1 MTCVL
6 HLITRYLNG
15 GSEITTQNTLDAL
28 INADEDY
35 QLYLGTG
42 AEYDSRQLQ
51 ETESMGIETVVF
63 SSIRHYNPIT
73 AIIAVFTVALFLRR
87 KNIDVIH
94 THSTEAGVIGPLA
107 GTLAG
112 TPTIIHEVHGDP
124 ITADRNRPLNHF
136 LLAAERLAGR
146 LSDQIIVKSERIR
159 EMYLNRDVSS
169 LDKYKVIYHGVNTER
184 FHHASPESRDGGN
197 GSVQLLFVGRVTD
210 GKGLFDLL
218 DGLERIAGDI
228 DVHLKIV
235 GDGDLKTNIQAEINS
250 RGLSADLLGYRKDI
264 PDLMAGADVL
274 VLPSYREGTPRVI
287 TEAMASGL
295 PVVATDIAG
304 IPEQVTDGETGYL
317 VEPGN
322 IDALT
327 DCLAALVSEPEK
339 RKRFGAAGQE
349 RAEKFNLNRA
359 KTAYQELYRTL

>member
-1 MTCVL
+1 MTRVL

-15 GSEITTQNTLDAL
+15 GSETTTQNTLGAL
-28 INADEDY
+28 TNADEDY

-42 AEYDSRQLQ
+42 AEYDSCQLQ
-51 ETESMGIETVVF
+51 EVESMGVETVVF
-63 SSIRHYNPIT
+63 PSIRHYNPIA

-87 KNIDVIH
+87 KDIDIIH

-124 ITADRNRPLNHF
+124 ITADRNRLLNYF
-136 LLAAERLAGR
+136 LLAVERLAGR

-159 EMYLNRDVSS
+159 ETYLNRGVGSP
-169 LDKYKVIYHGVNTER
+169 DKYEVIYHGVDTKR
-184 FHHASPESRDGGN
+184 FQHASAEGRN
-197 GSVQLLFVGRVTD
+197 GDNDPVQLLFVGRVTD

-218 DGLERIAGDI
+218 DALERLADDS
-228 DVHLKIV
+228 DVQLKIV
-235 GDGDLKTNIQAEINS
+235 GDGDLTTDLRAEIDS
-250 RGLSADLLGYRKDI
+250 RGLPADLLGYREDV
-264 PDLMAGADVL
+264 PDLMVAADVL

-287 TEAMASGL
+287 TEAIASGL

-304 IPEQVTDGETGYL
+304 IPEQVSDGETGYL
-317 VEPGN
+317 VEPGD
-322 IDALT
+322 IDSLT
-327 DCLAALVSEPEK
+327 DCLATLVRDP
-339 RKRFGAAGQE
+339 RKRERFGTAGQE
-349 RAEKFNLNRA
+349 RAEKFDVDRA